1 MDQTEQYVAKLTLCE
16 GKSVL
21 FVCSYGPIYGEGGG
35 GLLELVIILR
45 LLLRAFIFMR
55 AFLGEGDLFGRNFMA
70 YSRVLLLCIV
80 QVILSDANVPGEGEH
95 KIMDFI
101 RKQRGR

>member
-1 MDQTEQYVAKLTLCE
+1 MKGNLYFLFAPMDPYT
-16 GKSVL
+16 
-21 FVCSYGPIYGEGGG
+21 EGGG
-35 GLLELVIILR
+35 GGGGGAYQLLELVIILR

-70 YSRVLLLCIV
+70 YFRVLLLSIV